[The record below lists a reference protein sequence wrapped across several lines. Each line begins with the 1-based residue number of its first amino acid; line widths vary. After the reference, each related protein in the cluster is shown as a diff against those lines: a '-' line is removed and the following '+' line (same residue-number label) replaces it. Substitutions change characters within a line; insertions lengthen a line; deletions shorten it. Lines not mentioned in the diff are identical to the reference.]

1 MIDAEKLLG
10 KVLSGAIQSG
20 GKKKKKKKKKKSDDL
35 MDSVLGSLTS
45 GKGLVTAIGL
55 GVGAYE
61 IMRSKKAAAQ
71 PAQGSWGGPSQHSAP
86 VPPVTPAAPPTPPPV
101 PGQGTPAV
109 PPTPAAVSPSD
120 MAAIEDAPAADELAT
135 LLIQTMVAAAH
146 ADGQLDHDEEE
157 QILKTLQEQGLD
169 AEEKRFIITQLHAPK
184 SIVEL
189 TVNVEDPT
197 VAHTMY
203 SLACSTI
210 VVDTEEERQWLDQF
224 AAALS
229 ISKAMQ
235 SFLEEDA

>member
-20 GKKKKKKKKKKSDDL
+20 GKKKKKRKKRKKSDDL
-35 MDSVLGSLTS
+35 MDSVLGGLTS

-71 PAQGSWGGPSQHSAP
+71 PPQGSWGGVSQHSAP
-86 VPPVTPAAPPTPPPV
+86 VPPAAPATPPTPPPV
-101 PGQGTPAV
+101 PGQSVSPAPSV
-109 PPTPAAVSPSD
+109 PAASQSNGVAELEQGPV
-120 MAAIEDAPAADELAT
+120 DELAV

-146 ADGQLDHDEEE
+146 ADGRLDHVEEE

-169 AEEKRFIITQLHAPK
+169 AEEKRYIISQLHSPK
-184 SIVEL
+184 SIAEL
-189 TVNVEDPT
+189 TVSVEDPT

-203 SLACSTI
+203 SLACATI
-210 VVDTEEERQWLDQF
+210 VIDTEEERQWLDQF
-224 AAALS
+224 ATALS

-235 SFLEEDA
+235 SFLEEDV